1 MTTHIVRW
9 RGVPLTSLAR
19 ATSIFALARGGLV
32 LLGWQL
38 DLPIL
43 RSTLPG
49 RVAMNPM
56 TALTFMLAAG
66 SLWLQVEPFADRR
79 KLWWAGRAAASLVL
93 LVGLITLV
101 GYVVG
106 QNPGLDQLLF
116 QGRLEGNRIAPNTG
130 LSFLLLGATLLLL
143 DWENTPGYGRCSSSS

>member
-1 MTTHIVRW
+1 MTTHIVLW

-19 ATSIFALARGGLV
+19 ATSIFALVLGWLV

-38 DLPIL
+38 NLPIL

-66 SLWLQVEPFADRR
+66 SLWLQVEPFAGRR
-79 KLWWAGRAAASLVL
+79 KPWSAGRAAASL
-93 LVGLITLV
+93 
-101 GYVVG
+101 
-106 QNPGLDQLLF
+106 
-116 QGRLEGNRIAPNTG
+116 A
-130 LSFLLLGATLLLL
+130 LLGGRP
-143 DWENTPGYGRCSSSS
+143 TPGGLVV